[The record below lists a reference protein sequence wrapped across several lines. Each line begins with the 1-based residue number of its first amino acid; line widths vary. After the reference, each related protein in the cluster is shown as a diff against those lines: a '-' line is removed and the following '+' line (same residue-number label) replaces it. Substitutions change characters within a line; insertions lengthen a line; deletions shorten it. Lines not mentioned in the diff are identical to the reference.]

1 MFSTSFIFLQAKHET
16 GVRNLL
22 PIIYRKLYTCK
33 SIAILTSYNSTASK
47 RAGMVKK
54 VIFNRL
60 PTASLLGVIVPGVD
74 VNSPVMP
81 PVHRPGLFTPHAE

>member
-1 MFSTSFIFLQAKHET
+1 MLLQAKHET

-22 PIIYRKLYTCK
+22 PIIYHKLYTCK
-33 SIAILTSYNSTASK
+33 CMSILTSYKSTASK

-54 VIFNRL
+54 VILKRV
-60 PTASLLGVIVPGVD
+60 PAASLLGIMVPGVD